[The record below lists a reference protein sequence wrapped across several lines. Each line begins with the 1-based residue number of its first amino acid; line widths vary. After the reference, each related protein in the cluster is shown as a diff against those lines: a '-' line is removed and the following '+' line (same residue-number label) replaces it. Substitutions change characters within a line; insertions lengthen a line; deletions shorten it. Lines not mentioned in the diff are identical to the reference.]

1 MTFDNHFCFKYV
13 YSKPILTLSH
23 CQLEFYGTNHLEKPI
38 VRNLSRK
45 RIHAVISC
53 IIGCV
58 LIGTTSISGAAEQS
72 GVEADGQAEIQEKT
86 PAKTAWTPPEPAP
99 ADFDWIQLS
108 SGEWLK
114 GTLKTLYDSKLTFD
128 SDKLGLLELDW
139 EDVRQFL
146 GHRPFS
152 ARFEGAIVVDGQL
165 RINETSVFITMGE
178 ETQQFDRHD
187 LLAIAQEESK
197 EIDYWSGK
205 LNLGLSFASGNTDQ
219 TQYSAIASLNRQTSS
234 TRFVNTYLAN
244 YTKTDGENTINN
256 HRFNTYFDLL
266 RTRRYFLRPVFG
278 EYYRDPIKNIAHRA
292 TVGTGLGYHIID
304 TPKTK
309 WDVSGGPAY
318 QYTQF
323 NSVEA
328 GQDDSES
335 TPVLMAGTEFNR
347 ALNDT
352 VEFDF
357 LYNFQLVN
365 ERSGSYNHHLVAT
378 LETELTKFLNFDVSF
393 VWDRTETPQPKEDG
407 TVPDPNDY
415 YLIFSIGADF

>member
-1 MTFDNHFCFKYV
+1 M
-13 YSKPILTLSH
+13 
-23 CQLEFYGTNHLEKPI
+23 
-38 VRNLSRK
+38 RNLSRK
-45 RIHAVISC
+45 RIHAVIAC

-58 LIGTTSISGAAEQS
+58 LTGTTSISGAAEQS
-72 GVEADGQAEIQEKT
+72 GVEADGQAEIQEKA
-86 PAKTAWTPPEPAP
+86 PAKAAWTPPEPAP

-139 EDVRQFL
+139 EDVRQVF

-152 ARFEGAIVVDGQL
+152 ASFEGATVVDGQL
-165 RINETSVFITMGE
+165 RISETTVFITMGE
-178 ETQQFDRHD
+178 ETQQFDRND
-187 LLAIAQEESK
+187 LLSIAQEVSK

-256 HRFNTYFDLL
+256 HRFNTYFDVF

-278 EYYRDPIKNIAHRA
+278 EYYRDTIKNIAHRA

-352 VEFDF
+352 VNFDF

-378 LETELTKFLNFDVSF
+378 LETALTKFLNFDVSF
-393 VWDRTETPQPKEDG
+393 VWDRTETPQPREDG
-407 TVPDPNDY
+407 TLPDPNDY